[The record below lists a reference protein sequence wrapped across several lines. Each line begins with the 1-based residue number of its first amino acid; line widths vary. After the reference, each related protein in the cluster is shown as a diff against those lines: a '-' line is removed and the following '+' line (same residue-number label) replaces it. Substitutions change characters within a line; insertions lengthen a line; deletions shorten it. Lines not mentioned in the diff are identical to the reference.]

1 MKKLLSK
8 IITIL
13 FVFILIF
20 INPLLAYGNNS
31 DEQDKITKL
40 KKENELK
47 KEEILDTELVVEEI
61 INGNWEGKTSR
72 LIKIGY
78 DHKELKIVIEKRLQE
93 IEEEEEQRLLEQQ
106 LYELALYEQQQQV
119 YYQATYTIP
128 QPQPQPVPSSLGAS
142 VVGAAWNYVGWLPY
156 VWGGADLNSGTDC
169 CGFTMCIYALFGV
182 NIGRTVEAQA
192 CQGYSVPLSSA
203 APGDLVIYGGHV
215 AIYIGDGQVIHC
227 PTPGQCVS
235 VASVYMMPVWDVRH
249 IG

>member
-8 IITIL
+8 IITIS

-20 INPLLAYGNNS
+20 INPLLTYGNNS
-31 DEQDKITKL
+31 DEQDKVTKL
-40 KKENELK
+40 KKETELK
-47 KEEILDTELVVEEI
+47 KEEVLDAEAIANEI
-61 INGNWEGKTSR
+61 INGNWDGKTSR

-78 DHKELKIVIEKRLQE
+78 NHKELKLTIEERLQE
-93 IEEEEEQRLLEQQ
+93 IEEEKEQQ
-106 LYELALYEQQQQV
+106 RLYELALLQQQQQQQQV
-119 YYQATYTIP
+119 YQQTYTAP
-128 QPQPQPVPSSLGAS
+128 QPQVSSVPASALGAS
-142 VVGAAWNYVGWLPY
+142 VVGAAWGYVGWLPY
-156 VWGGADLNSGTDC
+156 VWGGASLSTGADC
-169 CGFTMCIYALFGV
+169 CGFTMCIYGLFGV

-215 AIYIGDGQVIHC
+215 AIYIGDGQIIHC

-235 VASVYMMPVWDVRH
+235 VASVYIMPIWDVRH